1 MSDDESHDLGY
12 GLCKE
17 FWHRS
22 IVAEACQSA
31 VSQLKRSGLSYL
43 TATHDI
49 KNSRTEETT
58 KNKYNVSLFLCRTM
72 ATEKY
77 QSYFQN
83 VSIKFGWSGRSN
95 FYEILEPVLHP
106 FC

>member
-31 VSQLKRSGLSYL
+31 VNQLKRSGLSYL

-49 KNSRTEETT
+49 KNPR
-58 KNKYNVSLFLCRTM
+58 
-72 ATEKY
+72 
-77 QSYFQN
+77 
-83 VSIKFGWSGRSN
+83 SG
-95 FYEILEPVLHP
+95 EVMKK
-106 FC
+106 